1 MTESFSAD
9 QSVTLVISELVR
21 EGHIDAYER
30 WARELHALQNQQP
43 GFLGVNVIRPSDPAH
58 PEYVTIVRFA
68 TYEALR
74 TWQES
79 PQYRERIQR
88 LQDLIVGD
96 VHYQNASG
104 LQLWFDRPS
113 RPAPAPAFWKQVLVG
128 VVGVYPLIMLFST
141 LTSPVTSA
149 WPGWL
154 ATLTTATLSTLFLT
168 YPVLPLLTRWLRP
181 WLYPT
186 SR

>member
-1 MTESFSAD
+1 MTDTSTQD

-21 EGHIDAYER
+21 EGRIEAYEQ
-30 WARELHALQNQQP
+30 WARDLHALQKQQP
-43 GFLGVNVIRPSDPAH
+43 GFLGVNVIRPSDPVH

-68 TYEALR
+68 TYAHLR
-74 TWQES
+74 AWQDS
-79 PQYRERIQR
+79 AQYQERIER
-88 LQDLIVGD
+88 LRDLIVGD

-104 LQLWFDRPS
+104 LQLWFDRPM
-113 RPAPAPAFWKQVLVG
+113 RPAPAPPFWKQVLVG
-128 VVGVYPLIMLFST
+128 VVGVYPLIMLFSA
-141 LTSPVTSA
+141 LTAPITGLWHPALGV
-149 WPGWL
+149 L
-154 ATLTTATLSTLFLT
+154 VTATLSTIFLT